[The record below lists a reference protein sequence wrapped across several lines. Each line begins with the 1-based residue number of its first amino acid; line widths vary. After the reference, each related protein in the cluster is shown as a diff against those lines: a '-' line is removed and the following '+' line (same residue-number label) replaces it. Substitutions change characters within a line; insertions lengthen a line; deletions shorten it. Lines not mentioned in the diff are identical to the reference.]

1 MAHKKPQYLTP
12 NGFVRSSANP
22 QNDRR
27 AKLEL
32 LKKKKAEA
40 LKKIDTTKVKPLKS
54 LASIKLPEGVNSANG
69 SMPLKRKKIS
79 PEAAKAIAAAISGML
94 NSGK

>member
-12 NGFVRSSANP
+12 EGFKRSSLNP
-22 QNDRR
+22 QKELQIR
-27 AKLEL
+27 KEL
-32 LKKKKAEA
+32 LKKKNTTSNKS
-40 LKKIDTTKVKPLKS
+40 DTTKVKPLKS
-54 LASIKLPEGVNSANG
+54 LQTFQLPANLNSAKA

-94 NSGK
+94 NSK